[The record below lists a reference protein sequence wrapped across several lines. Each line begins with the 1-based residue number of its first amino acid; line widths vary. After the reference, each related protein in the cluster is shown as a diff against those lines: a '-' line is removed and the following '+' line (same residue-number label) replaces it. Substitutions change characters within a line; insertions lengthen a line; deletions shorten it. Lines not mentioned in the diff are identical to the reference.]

1 MKFILR
7 IGWEDNVRET
17 DWTTLETVAQAYEEV
32 FDPEVHT
39 TLRAMYAQVDLVN
52 SEGNYHDFVMQ
63 VLEVRGV

>member
-32 FDPEVHT
+32 FSEEHD
-39 TLRAMYAQVDLVN
+39 TLRKMYDQIDRIN
-52 SEGNYHDFVMQ
+52 SEGNYHQFVLQ